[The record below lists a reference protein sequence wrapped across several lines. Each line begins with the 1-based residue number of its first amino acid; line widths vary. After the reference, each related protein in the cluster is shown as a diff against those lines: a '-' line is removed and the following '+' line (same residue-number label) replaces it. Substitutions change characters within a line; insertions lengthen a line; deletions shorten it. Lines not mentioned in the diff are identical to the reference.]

1 MGDFSEGKRS
11 RLTHATALE
20 QCGRE
25 LTAQHALRCSVT
37 ATRYA
42 IQDTDCLR
50 NENITCNRVHFNI
63 FNSVRTLFASGRTIG
78 KFCELFDVRTWT
90 VWCKMTLDRVDSFVG
105 KIQPAASVSCLSQCQ
120 NIFGK
125 RLKRWGSTG
134 SWVSNC
140 SINLTVVFRGSRIK
154 RIARNCFRSIYE

>member
-1 MGDFSEGKRS
+1 MERALGRAGEVGRLFRRKTFVAHS
-11 RLTHATALE
+11 RYRARAERTRAHGLACAIPQL
-20 QCGRE
+20 
-25 LTAQHALRCSVT
+25 LLD
-37 ATRYA
+37 TRYKTLTVKKTKTLSA
-42 IQDTDCLR
+42 IVF
-50 NENITCNRVHFNI
+50 IKKI
-63 FNSVRTLFASGRTIG
+63 YKSVGRQFELEVTIG
-78 KFCELFDVRTWT
+78 KFSELFEVRTWA

-140 SINLTVVFRGSRIK
+140 FVCLRYPFLK
-154 RIARNCFRSIYE
+154 DF